1 MATPNTSKNG
11 NGNAQKKTAQSSETW
26 EKGTEKAEKAEKAPE
41 PVAAEPAAAEATEEK
56 PAKMPRKKGQRTPLA
71 TRLAAAPTP
80 ARKAIIIEEQLKM
93 VARRRQS
100 ILKMVDQAVL
110 DNVDPTLLA

>member
-1 MATPNTSKNG
+1 MANQTASKNG
-11 NGNAQKKTAQSSETW
+11 NGNAQKKTTQASESW
-26 EKGTEKAEKAEKAPE
+26 GKAEKAQ
-41 PVAAEPAAAEATEEK
+41 EPAAAEPAATEEK
-56 PAKMPRKKGQRTPLA
+56 PAKKPRKKGQRTPLS

-93 VARRRQS
+93 VNRRRDS

-110 DNVDPTLLA
+110 DNVDPALLG